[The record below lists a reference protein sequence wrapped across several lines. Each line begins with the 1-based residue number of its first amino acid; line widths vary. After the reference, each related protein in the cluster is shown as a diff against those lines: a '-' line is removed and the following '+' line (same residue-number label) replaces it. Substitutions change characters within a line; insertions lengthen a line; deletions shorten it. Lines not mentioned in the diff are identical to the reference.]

1 MRLLFPVLMTALLS
15 ACAMPIVSY
24 PPPTDPNAC
33 GAPGLQRLIGMP
45 ATVIPPTGVWASIRI
60 IHPGDIVTMDYS
72 PIRLNVYV
80 DAANRITRLTCG

>member
-15 ACAMPIVSY
+15 ACVMPVVTY
-24 PPPTDPNAC
+24 PPTTDPNAC
-33 GAPGLQRLIGMP
+33 GAAGLQGLIGMS

-60 IHPGDIVTMDYS
+60 IHPGDVVTMDYS
-72 PIRLNVYV
+72 ASRLNVYV